1 MSTKVRLLSYFNT
14 IFFKHSFRQVAFFLR
29 GLGGILCLSFLKL
42 MLGVIIPTLCLV
54 LFGLA
59 AYRVYKSMYRTE
71 GRGDTD
77 EDESFFP
84 ENDNGNGKSEDVID
98 VRFYR

>member
-1 MSTKVRLLSYFNT
+1 
-14 IFFKHSFRQVAFFLR
+14 
-29 GLGGILCLSFLKL
+29 
-42 MLGVIIPTLCLV
+42 MLGVIIPTLCLI
-54 LFGLA
+54 LFGFV

-98 VRFYR
+98 VRFYRWKKGPMKEPNKKRLYYQDVFLLYKNFLNYTFLS